1 MKRILCYL
9 HGTLDYGLL
18 LRCSSSSDH
27 VVYADA
33 DCAGCPDTRCSTSGY
48 AVFLG
53 DNIVSWLAKRQ
64 IVVSCSSVEVE
75 YHAVANGVTEATWLR
90 QLLHELQ
97 TPSSR
102 CTLVYYDNISVMYL
116 STNPVQHQHTKHVKI
131 DLHFVREKVVIDQ
144 VHTLHV
150 PTISQF
156 TDIFT
161 KGLPSSVFNE
171 FWLNLNICSG

>member
-9 HGTLDYGLL
+9 HGTPDYGLL
-18 LRCSSSSDH
+18 LRCSSSSNH

-53 DNIVSWLAKRQ
+53 DNMVSWLAKRQ

-97 TPSSR
+97 TRRLGAHLS
-102 CTLVYYDNISVMYL
+102 TTIISVPCT
-116 STNPVQHQHTKHVKI
+116 SP
-131 DLHFVREKVVIDQ
+131 
-144 VHTLHV
+144 
-150 PTISQF
+150 PTPFSIN
-156 TDIFT
+156 T
-161 KGLPSSVFNE
+161 PNM
-171 FWLNLNICSG
+171 